1 MLKARDV
8 IQEQENQRERRM
20 SAMRPVLAQIYAQI
34 KKQAIHASDAPYLVF
49 EIPKFVFGYPLFKLA
64 EARDY
69 LLETLTQSGFSVWPV
84 NNDYLLIMWAKQQMN
99 RAPFEAFVVDN
110 PQLFE
115 VLSTPAVMEAAETP
129 AAALGALNALRGNV
143 EGALNAVRT
152 TLRTSQ
158 PPLDKDVVVRME
170 RLLQDSLT

>member
-64 EARDY
+64 EAREY

-99 RAPFEAFVVDN
+99 RGRPSLLTNYRPLVYD
-110 PQLFE
+110 
-115 VLSTPAVMEAAETP
+115 AV
-129 AAALGALNALRGNV
+129 ALGSMFN
-143 EGALNAVRT
+143 T
-152 TLRTSQ
+152 Q
-158 PPLDKDVVVRME
+158 
-170 RLLQDSLT
+170 

>member
-34 KKQAIHASDAPYLVF
+34 KKQAIHASDAPYIVF

-64 EARDY
+64 EAREY

-84 NNDYLLIMWAKQQMN
+84 NNEYLLIMWAKQQMN
-99 RAPFEAFVVDN
+99 RGRPSLLTQYRPMPYDPVMLASMNMN
-110 PQLFE
+110 P
-115 VLSTPAVMEAAETP
+115 
-129 AAALGALNALRGNV
+129 N
-143 EGALNAVRT
+143 
-152 TLRTSQ
+152 
-158 PPLDKDVVVRME
+158 
-170 RLLQDSLT
+170 

>member
-1 MLKARDV
+1 
-8 IQEQENQRERRM
+8 M

-99 RAPFEAFVVDN
+99 RGRPSLLTN
-110 PQLFE
+110 YRPQ
-115 VLSTPAVMEAAETP
+115 VYDPV
-129 AAALGALNALRGNV
+129 ALGSMFN
-143 EGALNAVRT
+143 T
-152 TLRTSQ
+152 Q
-158 PPLDKDVVVRME
+158 
-170 RLLQDSLT
+170 